1 MLIATVI
8 RSLIPQEATDAA
20 QEAQVV
26 ADGLS
31 EPMDVAS
38 IETWAEHVF
47 AWIRDSGPNL
57 ALKALVFILVLFVF
71 WIVARLVK
79 KVVRRALS
87 TSAAQF
93 SELLESTVISLVGKT
108 IMLFGFLAAFSAV
121 GVHLGPVLAGLG
133 IAGFVLGFA
142 LQDTLSNFAAGAM
155 ILIYN
160 PFDVGDFV
168 QVGGVTGKVDGMGLV
183 STTILTVDNQ
193 RLIVPNGKIWGDVI
207 QNVTAEPIRRVDM
220 VFGIGYSD
228 DIPKAEGILE
238 KIVREHSSVLD
249 DPEPVIKL
257 YNLGDSSVD
266 FVVRPWCRTED
277 YWDVLWDIT
286 RSVKLEFDAAGVSI
300 PFPQRDVHLFEE
312 TPATT
317 SPAVPAGA

>member
-1 MLIATVI
+1 
-8 RSLIPQEATDAA
+8 
-20 QEAQVV
+20 
-26 ADGLS
+26 
-31 EPMDVAS
+31 
-38 IETWAEHVF
+38 
-47 AWIRDSGPNL
+47 
-57 ALKALVFILVLFVF
+57 
-71 WIVARLVK
+71 
-79 KVVRRALS
+79 
-87 TSAAQF
+87 
-93 SELLESTVISLVGKT
+93 
-108 IMLFGFLAAFSAV
+108 
-121 GVHLGPVLAGLG
+121 
-133 IAGFVLGFA
+133 
-142 LQDTLSNFAAGAM
+142 
-155 ILIYN
+155 
-160 PFDVGDFV
+160 
-168 QVGGVTGKVDGMGLV
+168 
-183 STTILTVDNQ
+183 
-193 RLIVPNGKIWGDVI
+193 
-207 QNVTAEPIRRVDM
+207 M